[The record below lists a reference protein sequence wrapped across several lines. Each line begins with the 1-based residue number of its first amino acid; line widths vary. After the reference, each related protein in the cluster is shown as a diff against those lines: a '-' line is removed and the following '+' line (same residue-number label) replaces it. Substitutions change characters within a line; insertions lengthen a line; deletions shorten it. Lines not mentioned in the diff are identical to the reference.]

1 MTKTKTKSKTKAAKP
16 ETKLE
21 AYADNLE
28 YLQDELKWLETR
40 CQRIITLKAIEQQN
54 GDSFTQRWTNQSEE
68 PLEMLKA
75 RKLNLV
81 CTEASRR
88 DDIDRRLELTRAGSF
103 ELAID
108 ALVSLYKLSS
118 FERTILLLA
127 AAVAFS
133 RRFDELYGEIQ
144 SSRYGLTVES
154 VFNFC
159 ELPFAERITRR
170 NVFSKSGALIQN
182 DLVSLDLS
190 SRFNAPEDL
199 LNAQVQLANRTFGY
213 LVGDDGF
220 MDEFMEFSS
229 VEEPRSGFEQVV
241 LPVADKQR
249 IMSVIERHDEYLK
262 YRKDWGFDEVI
273 QYGKGAL
280 MLFYGKPG
288 TGKTMM
294 AHAVAQKMG
303 KRVLNVDIP
312 TFIEN
317 HDAGRFLPS
326 LFREARMQNAVLFFD
341 ECETLFGDR
350 RSGNALMTM
359 LLTEIERFEGVAILA
374 TNLPQMLDEALDRRI
389 LVKVQ
394 FAQPDRLARRE
405 IWKKHLP
412 DTAPLADDVDID
424 ALADRFE
431 MTGGYIKNAVLT
443 AVADAVHQGGDT
455 KKAPQITMEILERNA
470 RVQLAKPIEE
480 DSPLVSPNVRLAD
493 IILPNTLKAQVEEL
507 IDAARH
513 RRTVLERWGIGEN
526 MTYGKGISALFHG
539 TPGTGKTMCAEAIA
553 SELNRPLRVAS
564 VAGLKSKWVGETERN
579 LSRLFDDARAHN
591 AVLFL
596 DEADSLLMARGEA
609 RASRHDDSVVN
620 VLLTAIERHNGVVLM
635 ATNRAD
641 KLDAALDRRLTYTL
655 EFPFPAARERAQ
667 IWRTLLPEGV
677 PTDGAIDFDGLAE
690 RHRLSGGLI
699 KNAVFKAAFRAARA
713 DIPVTTA
720 LLEQAARDENP
731 AELVKAIGFGR

>member
-1 MTKTKTKSKTKAAKP
+1 MTNLKAS
-16 ETKLE
+16 EISE
-21 AYADNLE
+21 ATADAPPIGAYRDDLE
-28 YLQDELKWLETR
+28 YLQDELGWLEMR
-40 CQRIITLKAIEQQN
+40 CRRLI
-54 GDSFTQRWTNQSEE
+54 TQRQIDNQCSDSPGHGWSRQEEE
-68 PLEMLKA
+68 PLNLLEARLKMQTKSEKRRRTYVNRRLKA
-75 RKLNLV
+75 
-81 CTEASRR
+81 
-88 DDIDRRLELTRAGSF
+88 TRAGDF
-103 ELAID
+103 KLAID
-108 ALVSLYKLSS
+108 TLVELYDLSD

-127 AAVAFS
+127 SAIAFS
-133 RRFDELYGEIQ
+133 RSFEDLYDELQ
-144 SSRYGLTVES
+144 NSRFGLTVE
-154 VFNFC
+154 VIFNFC

-170 NVFSKSGALIQN
+170 RVFSKAQPLVKN
-182 DLVSLDLS
+182 DLVSVDLS

-199 LNAQVQLANRTFGY
+199 LSARVQLSNRTFGY
-213 LVGDDGF
+213 LVGDNDF

-229 VEEPRSGFEQVV
+229 VEEPRSCFDQVV
-241 LPVADKQR
+241 LNAEDKRR

-262 YRKDWGFDEVI
+262 YRREWGFDEVI

-294 AHAVAQKMG
+294 AHAVAEKMG

-326 LFREARMQNAVLFFD
+326 LFREARMQDAVLFFD
-341 ECETLFGDR
+341 ECEVIFGDR
-350 RSGNALMTM
+350 RRGNALMTM

-374 TNLPQMLDEALDRRI
+374 TNLRQHLDEALDRRI

-412 DTAPLADDVDID
+412 DSAPLADDVDID
-424 ALADRFE
+424 LLADRFE

-443 AVADAVHQGGDT
+443 AVADAVHQCGEDS
-455 KKAPQITMEILERNA
+455 APLITMETLERCA
-470 RVQLAKPIEE
+470 RAQLTPPPEE
-480 DSPLVSPNVRLAD
+480 DSTLVNPSVRLAD
-493 IILPNTLKAQVEEL
+493 IILPAPLKAQVEEL

-513 RRTVLERWGIGEN
+513 RRTVLERWGIGHN
-526 MTYGKGISALFHG
+526 MTYGKGVSALFHG

-620 VLLTAIERHNGVVLM
+620 VLLTAIERHDGVVLL
-635 ATNRAD
+635 ATNRPGQ
-641 KLDAALDRRLTYTL
+641 LDEALDRRLTYTL
-655 EFPFPAARERAQ
+655 DFPFPAAGERAQ
-667 IWRTLLPEGV
+667 IWKTLLTEGV

-713 DIPVTTA
+713 DQPVTTE
-720 LLEQAARDENP
+720 LLDQAALDENP
-731 AELVKAIGFGR
+731 AEVEKSIGFGR